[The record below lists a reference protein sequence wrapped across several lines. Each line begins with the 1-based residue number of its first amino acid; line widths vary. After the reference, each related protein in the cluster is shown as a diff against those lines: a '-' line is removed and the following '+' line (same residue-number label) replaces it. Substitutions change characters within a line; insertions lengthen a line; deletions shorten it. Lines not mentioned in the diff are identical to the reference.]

1 MCLSKP
7 KVPEPIIIEAPKKEE
22 VVMPSPPVY
31 AEALPAEKLEPPR
44 LETEDKSTEKT
55 NRKVNR
61 RGTRAFRTDLNIPA
75 NEGTNKKPGLQV

>member
-7 KVPEPIIIEAPKKEE
+7 NIPAPIIMEAPKKEE
-22 VVMPSPPVY
+22 VVMPSPAVY
-31 AEALPAEKLEPPR
+31 AEALPADKLEPPR
-44 LETEDKSTEKT
+44 LETEDKSPEKI

-61 RGTRAFRTDLNIPA
+61 RGTRAFRTDLNIPE